1 MNHEKFYGRPK
12 PSQQPFPRDLAA
24 KIARKAD
31 VMAKRFEQQAL
42 EQMTKAARS
51 ALYRGMEPDQIARE
65 LQL

>member
-51 ALYRGMEPDQIARE
+51 ALYQGMEPDQIARE